1 MTSFAIS
8 CLVKNVGG
16 WVVDMDLQA
25 EGHISPYLCRD
36 SIAIEG
42 TGAGVM
48 KSSHKQPA
56 RRVA

>member
-1 MTSFAIS
+1 M
-8 CLVKNVGG
+8 
-16 WVVDMDLQA
+16 VDMDLQA

-42 TGAGVM
+42 TGAGFM
-48 KSSHKQPA
+48 KSSHKQLA